1 MTLINGKMLLRD
13 FMCGFVVIFAM
24 VVCFVSISFEGTVL
38 NESYLLKQNEQSKYV
53 QKYKRIYDEVL
64 IYCAQSV
71 DFSSE
76 QAREMSLTNTQMSEL
91 LVGTTKGFCRGNS
104 NLVDVELFSKMSED
118 NLRKEIKNRRIKA
131 TQRQLYNFHAN
142 YKGNAARYFRIELSN
157 SGIFDAQKLFISAK
171 RKMKYMPLISMSVII
186 AMMFVYY
193 FFNDNDCKKVMRW
206 FGKLLFIASL
216 CTILIALL
224 VSLSNES
231 VLSDNSVVEF
241 DSLFMNYVSTIQNLF
256 WIIGLCSFGIGSF
269 MIFISSDGF
278 LKLLDAVKYNSAY

>member
-1 MTLINGKMLLRD
+1 MTLINGKVLLQD
-13 FMCGFVVIFAM
+13 FVCGFVVIFAM
-24 VVCFVSISFEGTVL
+24 VVCFVSISFEKTIL
-38 NESYLLKQNEQSKYV
+38 NESYLLKQNEQSRYV

-91 LVGTTKGFCRGNS
+91 LVGTTKSFCKGNS

-118 NLRKEIKNRRIKA
+118 NLRKAIKNRRIKV
-131 TQRQLYNFHAN
+131 TQHQLYDFHAN
-142 YKGNAARYFRIELSN
+142 YKENAARYFRIKLAN

-171 RKMKYMPLISMSVII
+171 RKMKYIPLISMSVIVV
-186 AMMFVYY
+186 MLFVYY
-193 FFNDNDCKKVMRW
+193 LFNDSDFKKVMHW
-206 FGKLLFIASL
+206 FGELLFIASL
-216 CTILIALL
+216 WTIVIALCS
-224 VSLSNES
+224 SLANAS
-231 VLSDNSVVEF
+231 VLNDNSVVEF
-241 DSLFMNYVSTIQNLF
+241 DSLFMSYVSMAQNLF

-278 LKLLDAVKYNSAY
+278 LKLLDAAKYNSDY

>member
-1 MTLINGKMLLRD
+1 MTLINGKVLLQD
-13 FMCGFVVIFAM
+13 FVCGFVVIFAM

-38 NESYLLKQNEQSKYV
+38 NESYLLKQNEQSRYV
-53 QKYKRIYDEVL
+53 QEYKRIYDEVL

-71 DFSSE
+71 DFSGE
-76 QAREMSLTNTQMSEL
+76 QAQEMSLTNTQVSEL
-91 LVGTTKGFCRGNS
+91 LVGTTKSFCKGNS

-118 NLRKEIKNRRIKA
+118 NLRKAIKNKRIKV

-142 YKGNAARYFRIELSN
+142 YKENAAGYFRIKLAN

-171 RKMKYMPLISMSVII
+171 RKMKYMPLISMSVIVVTL
-186 AMMFVYY
+186 FVYY
-193 FFNDNDCKKVMRW
+193 LFNDSDFKKVMRW
-206 FGKLLFIASL
+206 FFELLFIASL
-216 CTILIALL
+216 WTIVIALWS
-224 VSLSNES
+224 SLANAS

-241 DSLFMNYVSTIQNLF
+241 DSLFMNYVSMAQNLF

-278 LKLLDAVKYNSAY
+278 LKLLDAAKYNSDY

>member
-1 MTLINGKMLLRD
+1 MTLINGKMLLQD

-24 VVCFVSISFEGTVL
+24 VVCFVSISFKGTVL

-71 DFSSE
+71 GFSGE

-91 LVGTTKGFCRGNS
+91 LVGTTKSFCRGNS

-118 NLRKEIKNRRIKA
+118 NLRKAIKNRRIKV
-131 TQRQLYNFHAN
+131 TQQQLYNFHAN
-142 YKGNAARYFRIELSN
+142 YKGNAARYFRIKLAN

-171 RKMKYMPLISMSVII
+171 RKMKYMPLISMSVIV
-186 AMMFVYY
+186 AMLFAYY
-193 FFNDNDCKKVMRW
+193 FLNGNDCKKVMRW
-206 FGKLLFIASL
+206 FGELLFIASL

-224 VSLSNES
+224 ASLSNAS

-241 DSLFMNYVSTIQNLF
+241 DSLFMNYVSMTQNLF
-256 WIIGLCSFGIGSF
+256 WITGLCSFGIGSF

-278 LKLLDAVKYNSAY
+278 LELLDAAKYNSAY

>member
-1 MTLINGKMLLRD
+1 MTLINGKVLLQD
-13 FMCGFVVIFAM
+13 FVCGFVVIFAM

-38 NESYLLKQNEQSKYV
+38 NESYLLKQNEQSRYV
-53 QKYKRIYDEVL
+53 LEYKRIYDEVL

-71 DFSSE
+71 DFSGE
-76 QAREMSLTNTQMSEL
+76 QAQEMSLTNTQVSEL
-91 LVGTTKGFCRGNS
+91 LVGTTKSFCKGNS

-118 NLRKEIKNRRIKA
+118 NLRKAIKNKRIKV

-142 YKGNAARYFRIELSN
+142 YKENAAGYFRIKLAN

-171 RKMKYMPLISMSVII
+171 RKMKYMPLISMSVIVVTL
-186 AMMFVYY
+186 FVYY
-193 FFNDNDCKKVMRW
+193 LFNDSDFKKVMRW
-206 FGKLLFIASL
+206 FFELLFIASL
-216 CTILIALL
+216 WTIVIALWS
-224 VSLSNES
+224 SLANAS

-241 DSLFMNYVSTIQNLF
+241 DSLFMNYVSMAQNLF

-278 LKLLDAVKYNSAY
+278 LKLLDAAKYNSGY

>member
-1 MTLINGKMLLRD
+1 MTFINGKMLLRD

-76 QAREMSLTNTQMSEL
+76 QAREMSFTNTQMSEL

-118 NLRKEIKNRRIKA
+118 NLRKAIKNRRIKA

-142 YKGNAARYFRIELSN
+142 YKENAARYFRIKLAN

-171 RKMKYMPLISMSVII
+171 RKMKYMPLISMFVIV

-216 CTILIALL
+216 CTVLIALL

>member
-1 MTLINGKMLLRD
+1 MTLINGKVLLQD
-13 FMCGFVVIFAM
+13 FVCGFVVIFAM
-24 VVCFVSISFEGTVL
+24 VVCFVSISFEKTIL
-38 NESYLLKQNEQSKYV
+38 NESYLLKQNEQSRYV

-76 QAREMSLTNTQMSEL
+76 QAREMSLTDTQMSEL
-91 LVGTTKGFCRGNS
+91 FVGTTKGFCKGNR

-118 NLRKEIKNRRIKA
+118 NLRKAIKNRRIKV
-131 TQRQLYNFHAN
+131 TQHQLYDFHAN
-142 YKGNAARYFRIELSN
+142 YKENAARYFRIKLAN

-171 RKMKYMPLISMSVII
+171 RKMKYIPLISMSVIVV
-186 AMMFVYY
+186 MLFVYY
-193 FFNDNDCKKVMRW
+193 FFNDSDFKKVMHW
-206 FGKLLFIASL
+206 FGELLFIASL
-216 CTILIALL
+216 WTIVIALWS
-224 VSLSNES
+224 SLSNAS

-241 DSLFMNYVSTIQNLF
+241 DSLFMSYVSMAQNLF

-278 LKLLDAVKYNSAY
+278 LKLLDAAKYNSDY

>member
-1 MTLINGKMLLRD
+1 MTLINGKVLLQD
-13 FMCGFVVIFAM
+13 FVCGFVVIFAM

-38 NESYLLKQNEQSKYV
+38 NESYLLKQNEQSRYV
-53 QKYKRIYDEVL
+53 QEYKRIYDEGL

-71 DFSSE
+71 DFSGE
-76 QAREMSLTNTQMSEL
+76 QAQEMSLTNTQVSEL
-91 LVGTTKGFCRGNS
+91 LVGTTKSFCKGNS

-118 NLRKEIKNRRIKA
+118 NLRKAIKNGRIKV

-142 YKGNAARYFRIELSN
+142 YKENAARYFRIKLAN

-171 RKMKYMPLISMSVII
+171 RKMKYMPLISMSVIVVTL
-186 AMMFVYY
+186 FVYY
-193 FFNDNDCKKVMRW
+193 LFNDSDFKKVMRW
-206 FGKLLFIASL
+206 FFELLFIASL
-216 CTILIALL
+216 WTIVIALWS
-224 VSLSNES
+224 SLANAS

-241 DSLFMNYVSTIQNLF
+241 DSLFMNYVSMAQNLF

-278 LKLLDAVKYNSAY
+278 LKLLDAAKYNSGY

>member
-13 FMCGFVVIFAM
+13 FMCCFVVIFAM

-118 NLRKEIKNRRIKA
+118 NLRKAIKNRRIKA

-142 YKGNAARYFRIELSN
+142 YKENAARYFRIKLAN

-171 RKMKYMPLISMSVII
+171 RKMKYMPLISMSVIV

-216 CTILIALL
+216 CTVLIALL

>member
-1 MTLINGKMLLRD
+1 MTLINGKVLLQD
-13 FMCGFVVIFAM
+13 FVCGFVVIFAM

-38 NESYLLKQNEQSKYV
+38 NESYLLKQNEQSRYV
-53 QKYKRIYDEVL
+53 QEYKRIYDEVL

-71 DFSSE
+71 DFSGE
-76 QAREMSLTNTQMSEL
+76 QAQEMSLTNTQVSEL
-91 LVGTTKGFCRGNS
+91 LVGTTKSFCKGNS

-118 NLRKEIKNRRIKA
+118 NLRKAIKNGRIKV

-142 YKGNAARYFRIELSN
+142 YKENAARYFRIKLAN

-171 RKMKYMPLISMSVII
+171 RKMKYMPLISMSVIVV
-186 AMMFVYY
+186 MLFVYY
-193 FFNDNDCKKVMRW
+193 LFNDSDFKKVMRW
-206 FGKLLFIASL
+206 FGELLFIASL
-216 CTILIALL
+216 WTIVIALWS
-224 VSLSNES
+224 SLANAS

-241 DSLFMNYVSTIQNLF
+241 DSLFMNYVSMAQNLF

-278 LKLLDAVKYNSAY
+278 LKLLDAAKYNSDY

>member
-1 MTLINGKMLLRD
+1 MTLINGKVLLQD
-13 FMCGFVVIFAM
+13 FVCGFVVIFAI

-38 NESYLLKQNEQSKYV
+38 NESYLLKQNEQSRYV
-53 QKYKRIYDEVL
+53 QEYKRIYDEVL

-71 DFSSE
+71 DFSGE
-76 QAREMSLTNTQMSEL
+76 QAQEMSLTNTQVSEL
-91 LVGTTKGFCRGNS
+91 LVGTTKSFCKGNS

-118 NLRKEIKNRRIKA
+118 NLRKAIKNKRIKV

-142 YKGNAARYFRIELSN
+142 YKENAAGYFRIKLAN

-171 RKMKYMPLISMSVII
+171 RKMKYMPLISMSVIVVTL
-186 AMMFVYY
+186 FVYY
-193 FFNDNDCKKVMRW
+193 LFNDSDFKKVMRW
-206 FGKLLFIASL
+206 FFELLFIASL
-216 CTILIALL
+216 WTIVIALWS
-224 VSLSNES
+224 SLANAS

-241 DSLFMNYVSTIQNLF
+241 DSLFMNYVSMAQNLF

-278 LKLLDAVKYNSAY
+278 LKLLDAAKYNSGY

>member
-1 MTLINGKMLLRD
+1 MTLINGKVLLQD
-13 FMCGFVVIFAM
+13 FVCGFVVIFAM

-38 NESYLLKQNEQSKYV
+38 NESYLLKQNEQSRYV
-53 QKYKRIYDEVL
+53 QEYKRIYDEVL

-71 DFSSE
+71 DFSGE
-76 QAREMSLTNTQMSEL
+76 QAQEMSLTNTQVSEL
-91 LVGTTKGFCRGNS
+91 LVGTTKSFCKGNS

-118 NLRKEIKNRRIKA
+118 NLRKAIKNGRIKV

-142 YKGNAARYFRIELSN
+142 YKENAARYFRIKLAN

-171 RKMKYMPLISMSVII
+171 RKMKYMPLISMSGIVVTL
-186 AMMFVYY
+186 FVYY
-193 FFNDNDCKKVMRW
+193 LFNDSDFKKVMRW
-206 FGKLLFIASL
+206 FFELLFIASL
-216 CTILIALL
+216 WTIVIALGS
-224 VSLSNES
+224 SLANAS

-241 DSLFMNYVSTIQNLF
+241 DSLFMNYVSMAQNLF

-278 LKLLDAVKYNSAY
+278 LKLLDAAKYNSGY

>member
-1 MTLINGKMLLRD
+1 VTLINGKVLLQD
-13 FMCGFVVIFAM
+13 FVCGFVVIFAM

-38 NESYLLKQNEQSKYV
+38 NESYLLKQNEQSRYV

-91 LVGTTKGFCRGNS
+91 LVGTTKVFCKGNS

-118 NLRKEIKNRRIKA
+118 NLRKAIKNRRIKV
-131 TQRQLYNFHAN
+131 TQHQLYDFHAN
-142 YKGNAARYFRIELSN
+142 YKENAARYFRIKLAN

-171 RKMKYMPLISMSVII
+171 RKMKYIPLISMSVIVV
-186 AMMFVYY
+186 MLFVYY
-193 FFNDNDCKKVMRW
+193 LFNDSDFKKVMHW
-206 FGKLLFIASL
+206 FGELLFIASL
-216 CTILIALL
+216 WTIVIALWS
-224 VSLSNES
+224 SLSNAS

-241 DSLFMNYVSTIQNLF
+241 DSLFMNYVSMAQNLF

-278 LKLLDAVKYNSAY
+278 LKLLDAAKYNSDY

>member
-1 MTLINGKMLLRD
+1 MTLINGKVLLQD
-13 FMCGFVVIFAM
+13 FVCGFVVIFAM

-38 NESYLLKQNEQSKYV
+38 NESYLLKQNEQSRYV
-53 QKYKRIYDEVL
+53 QEYKRIYDEVL

-71 DFSSE
+71 DFSGE
-76 QAREMSLTNTQMSEL
+76 QAQEMSLTNTQVSEL
-91 LVGTTKGFCRGNS
+91 LVGTTKSFCKGNS

-118 NLRKEIKNRRIKA
+118 NLRKAIKNGRIKV

-142 YKGNAARYFRIELSN
+142 YKENAARYFRIKLAN

-171 RKMKYMPLISMSVII
+171 RKMKYMPLISMSVIVVTL
-186 AMMFVYY
+186 FVYY
-193 FFNDNDCKKVMRW
+193 LFNDSDFKKVMSW
-206 FGKLLFIASL
+206 FFELLFIASL
-216 CTILIALL
+216 WTIVIALWS
-224 VSLSNES
+224 SLANAS

-241 DSLFMNYVSTIQNLF
+241 DSLFMNYVSMAQNLF

-278 LKLLDAVKYNSAY
+278 LKLLDAAKYNSGY

>member
-1 MTLINGKMLLRD
+1 MTLINGKRLLQD

-24 VVCFVSISFEGTVL
+24 VVCFVSISFEATVL

-71 DFSSE
+71 DFSGE

-91 LVGTTKGFCRGNS
+91 LVGTTKVFFRGNS

-118 NLRKEIKNRRIKA
+118 NLRKAIKDRRIKA
-131 TQRQLYNFHAN
+131 TQQQLYNFHAN
-142 YKGNAARYFRIELSN
+142 YKENAAGYFRIKLEN

-171 RKMKYMPLISMSVII
+171 RKMKYMPLISMSVIV
-186 AMMFVYY
+186 AMLFVYY
-193 FFNDNDCKKVMRW
+193 LLNGNDCKKVMRW
-206 FGKLLFIASL
+206 FGESLLIASL

-224 VSLSNES
+224 ASLSNAS
-231 VLSDNSVVEF
+231 VLSDNAVFEF
-241 DSLFMNYVSTIQNLF
+241 GPLFMNYVSMIQNLF
-256 WIIGLCSFGIGSF
+256 WIIGLCSFGIGSC

-278 LKLLDAVKYNSAY
+278 LELLDAAKYNSAY

>member
-1 MTLINGKMLLRD
+1 MTLINGKVLLQD
-13 FMCGFVVIFAM
+13 FVCGFVVIFAM

-38 NESYLLKQNEQSKYV
+38 NESYLLKQNEQSRYV
-53 QKYKRIYDEVL
+53 QEYKRIYDEVL

-71 DFSSE
+71 DFSGE
-76 QAREMSLTNTQMSEL
+76 QAQEMSLTNTQVSEL
-91 LVGTTKGFCRGNS
+91 LVGTTKSFCKGNS

-118 NLRKEIKNRRIKA
+118 NLRKAIKNGCIKV

-142 YKGNAARYFRIELSN
+142 YKENAARYFRIKLAN

-171 RKMKYMPLISMSVII
+171 RKMKYMPLISMSVIVVTL
-186 AMMFVYY
+186 FVYY
-193 FFNDNDCKKVMRW
+193 LFNDSDFKKVMRW
-206 FGKLLFIASL
+206 FFELLFIASL
-216 CTILIALL
+216 WTIVIALWS
-224 VSLSNES
+224 SLANAS

-241 DSLFMNYVSTIQNLF
+241 DSLFMNYVSMAQNLF

-278 LKLLDAVKYNSAY
+278 LKLLDAAKYNSGY

>member
-1 MTLINGKMLLRD
+1 MTLINGKVLLQD
-13 FMCGFVVIFAM
+13 FVCGFVVIFAM

-38 NESYLLKQNEQSKYV
+38 NESYLLKQNEQSRYV

-91 LVGTTKGFCRGNS
+91 LVGTTKSFCKGNS

-118 NLRKEIKNRRIKA
+118 NLRKAIKNRRIKV
-131 TQRQLYNFHAN
+131 TQHQLYDFHAN
-142 YKGNAARYFRIELSN
+142 YKENAARYFRIKLAN

-171 RKMKYMPLISMSVII
+171 RKMKYIPLISMSVIVV
-186 AMMFVYY
+186 MLFVYY
-193 FFNDNDCKKVMRW
+193 LFNDSDFKKVMRW
-206 FGKLLFIASL
+206 FGELLFIASL
-216 CTILIALL
+216 WTILIALWS
-224 VSLSNES
+224 SLANAS

-241 DSLFMNYVSTIQNLF
+241 DSLFMNYVSMAQNLF

-278 LKLLDAVKYNSAY
+278 LKLLDAAKYNSDY